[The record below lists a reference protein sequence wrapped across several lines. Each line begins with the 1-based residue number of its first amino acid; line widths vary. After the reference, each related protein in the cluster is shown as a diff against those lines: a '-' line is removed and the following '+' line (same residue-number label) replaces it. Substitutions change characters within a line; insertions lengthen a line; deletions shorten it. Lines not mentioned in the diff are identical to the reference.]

1 MMEVMAARP
10 KEKANEVTEEQ
21 SDVDKWMYSKSK
33 MARSSCS
40 HVGLSILEYTN
51 CPSL

>member
-1 MMEVMAARP
+1 MMEVTAAKP
-10 KEKANEVTEEQ
+10 EEKANEVTEEQ
-21 SDVDKWMYSKSK
+21 SGVDKWMHSKSK

-40 HVGLSILEYTN
+40 RVGLSILEYTN